1 MDNYTL
7 DLGAINGK
15 VCVIIQRKK
24 IKNVHLK
31 VYRTLKVFLNLS
43 PNVPD
48 KWIIDFLEKRKEWI
62 DKQITKYKAASGY
75 NNLHDLKN
83 GSSTQFLGKDIRIIQ
98 KKSDGDEAKIV
109 AEEKT
114 IAIYLKDE
122 SNSGKFNKIFQS
134 WWRKQ
139 AYDIFSVVLIFM
151 FNKIFKKYSIP
162 LPALQIRKMSTLWG
176 SCIKERNKIV
186 LNEYLLKADRLCI
199 QYVVL
204 HELTHLLYDKH
215 NADFY
220 NFLTIQMPDWKQR
233 KNRLDKEVV
242 NGL

>member
-1 MDNYTL
+1 MNTYTL

-15 VCVIIQRKK
+15 VCVAIQPKK

-31 VYRTLKVFLNLS
+31 VYRTLNVSLNL
-43 PNVPD
+43 PHKVPSE
-48 KWIIDFLEKRKEWI
+48 WIVNFLEKRKSWI

-75 NNLHDLKN
+75 NDLHDLKN

-98 KKSDGDEAKIV
+98 QKSNDDKLEIV

-114 IAIYLKDE
+114 IIIYLKEEND
-122 SNSGKFNKIFQS
+122 SDKFNKIFQS

-139 AYDIFSVVLIFM
+139 AYNVFSEELAFLY
-151 FNKIFKKYSIP
+151 NKIFKKYSIP
-162 LPALQIRKMSTLWG
+162 FPALQIRKMNTLWG
-176 SCIKERNKIV
+176 SCIKKRNKIV
-186 LNEYLLKADRLCI
+186 LNEYLLKADKLCI

-220 NFLTIQMPDWKQR
+220 NFLTIQMPDWKLR

>member
-1 MDNYTL
+1 VNTYIL
-7 DLGAINGK
+7 DLGSINGK
-15 VCVIIQRKK
+15 ICVNIQRKE

-31 VYRTLKVFLNLS
+31 VYRTLNVSLNLS
-43 PNVPD
+43 PKAPNEWV
-48 KWIIDFLEKRKEWI
+48 INFLEKRKSWI

-75 NNLHDLKN
+75 NSLHDLKN

-98 KKSDGDEAKIV
+98 KKSDDDKAKIV
-109 AEEKT
+109 KEEKD
-114 IAIYLKDE
+114 IIIYLKNEKD
-122 SNSGKFNKIFQS
+122 SNKFKKMFLS

-139 AYDIFSVVLIFM
+139 AYSIFSEEMIFLH
-151 FNKIFKKYSIP
+151 NKIFKKYSIP
-162 LPALQIRKMSTLWG
+162 FPILQIRKMNTLWG
-176 SCIKERNKIV
+176 SCIKKRNKIV